1 MIRRFDR
8 LRPSPRMAAACA
20 AVLSLALPVQTSAA
34 EPFRLLTLSGAS
46 PHPAVL
52 LVSGCS
58 GFIAVNGVNLYEE
71 RAAEL
76 QAAGYVVVFVDYLG
90 RRNLKN
96 CSGQISRV
104 QLGQDI
110 LEAAAWVCA
119 RPDVDP
125 ARISAIG
132 WSYGGAGVIAALT
145 AMPPGA
151 PAFAKAVM
159 YYPDCRGAVP
169 WAVTTVSAMVHLGAI
184 DEVAPP
190 ALCDGIIKRAPP
202 DRLRAITYPNARHA
216 FDLRSLPERTQ
227 YQFGTIG
234 YNAEAAQASWA
245 TTVAFLK

>member
-1 MIRRFDR
+1 VGPRSSRCRSGPHIGHRLVLWRRRCYRGIDGN
-8 LRPSPRMAAACA
+8 AA
-20 AVLSLALPVQTSAA
+20 
-34 EPFRLLTLSGAS
+34 
-46 PHPAVL
+46 
-52 LVSGCS
+52 
-58 GFIAVNGVNLYEE
+58 
-71 RAAEL
+71 
-76 QAAGYVVVFVDYLG
+76 
-90 RRNLKN
+90 
-96 CSGQISRV
+96 
-104 QLGQDI
+104 
-110 LEAAAWVCA
+110 
-119 RPDVDP
+119 
-125 ARISAIG
+125 
-132 WSYGGAGVIAALT
+132 
-145 AMPPGA
+145 GA